1 MKVWRVTVVDGEFGR
16 YAGFGV
22 VMAASTEDARSL
34 MGEYLRHDHAYGK
47 PYEVSRVEAYD
58 SPEPVVA
65 FFNWG
70 DFPGGWPAAHETRA
84 PVDE

>member
-1 MKVWRVTVVDGEFGR
+1 MQVWRVTVVDGEFRR

-22 VMAASTEDARSL
+22 VMAASAEDAGRV
-34 MGEYLRHDHAYGK
+34 MGEYLANDHAHGK
-47 PYEVSRVEAYD
+47 PYEVSRVEAHE
-58 SPEPVVA
+58 SSEPYVA